1 MKFEGKLISG
11 LKGFNQLLHVVLA
24 LALVIASMMVIVDF
38 SSMAYNSVLA
48 GNMTHGFLQALGSLF
63 ILWTLSTLISAEI
76 TYVKTDRFHARV
88 FVEVALITVLRTLI
102 VQPVQVVSESAR
114 PEDVFNPMHYGML
127 LAALL
132 IIGIVYKL
140 VDDPANIEKK
150 AIEKAQA

>member
-1 MKFEGKLISG
+1 MKFEDGLIAG

-24 LALVIASMMVIVDF
+24 LALVIASLMVIVDF
-38 SSMAYNSVLA
+38 GSMAISSVLA

-76 TYVKTDRFHARV
+76 TYVKTNKFHARV

-102 VQPVQVVSESAR
+102 VQPVQIVTGNGKA
-114 PEDVFNPMHYGML
+114 EDIFNPLHYGML

-132 IIGIVYKL
+132 IVGIVYKL
-140 VDDPANIEKK
+140 VDDPVH
-150 AIEKAQA
+150 AQKILPGQDKV